1 MSRQEMPLP
10 ASPALL
16 LSLAADE
23 EDPVRREKLLLQ
35 AEEMSP
41 QDLDV
46 QKALLLLGDLP
57 RRNPKKVDFSVIKC

>member
-46 QKALLLLGDLP
+46 QKAD
-57 RRNPKKVDFSVIKC
+57 RKSVV